1 MTRYDYIKSVQDAYD
16 SGRVDGATYDIMM
29 QNADIFTDEE
39 FDDVF
44 YQLPPSYAEIEYND
58 FDDMEAV
65 MGARFDDLNCLRY
78 TER

>member
-29 QNADIFTDEE
+29 QNADIFTDDE
-39 FDDVF
+39 FDDEH
-44 YQLPPSYAEIEYND
+44 YQLPPSYSEIEYND

-65 MGARFDDLNCLRY
+65 MGARFDDLNYLRY